1 MQTRKI
7 ATSTFWQLG
16 SQAVAMLIGILSIK
30 FVTTALS
37 KSMVGNYQTVYSYLQ
52 IFGILADFGL
62 YAIAIRELSTAK
74 DKAKTFVS
82 LFFLRAFITVLSLG
96 SALALVW
103 ALPVFSGTPLP
114 IGVSIAAL
122 VPFFTLLAGMFR
134 VVFQVSYKMQYV
146 FISEVIGKILP
157 VTLMA
162 IVVFTGMRGSEN
174 IEHYKLILAFG
185 SIGSITL
192 FILSFWFASRL
203 PLLSKAKNSDLD
215 NGLLSVCTGLSGWF
229 AKFDKQEFGRLLR
242 LSAPFGFAFLMTT
255 IYRQSDVTLMAI
267 LRPNDYDIQNAYYG
281 TVLRLA
287 DVGFLIPTFI
297 LNSALP
303 MMSNLEGKKEELN
316 QFVHTLLYSLLSL
329 GLIISLTSYFW
340 ARPIVRLIT
349 RESYLSTPVLAG
361 SDTALEL
368 LSFSMFLSSIV
379 TFCFYI
385 LLTRRSWRRLLVVMT
400 VASVISVGLNIV
412 LIPMLGF
419 VGAALTSIIVHIVLS
434 ISLSTI
440 VFGLPGVFSV
450 SKATFHGATSNTF
463 ARLVQFAK
471 LVAFGVIYSFLLV
484 WTVPLL
490 SGPITTVLMGGVM
503 MCVAGGLV
511 WGMGLIG
518 GQRSAIS

>member
-1 MQTRKI
+1 
-7 ATSTFWQLG
+7 
-16 SQAVAMLIGILSIK
+16 MLIGILSIK

-62 YAIAIRELSTAK
+62 YAIAIRELAKAK

-82 LFFLRAFITVLSLG
+82 LFILRAFITVISLG
-96 SALALVW
+96 SALLIIW
-103 ALPVFSGTPLP
+103 ILPIFRGTPLP
-114 IGVSIAAL
+114 IGVTIAAL

-146 FISEVIGKILP
+146 FISEIVGKILP
-157 VTLMA
+157 VLMMA
-162 IVVFTGMRGSEN
+162 VIVFTGVKDSSN
-174 IEHYKLILAFG
+174 INHYMLFLGFGGFG
-185 SIGSITL
+185 SVSL
-192 FILSFWFASRL
+192 FVLAFWFASRL
-203 PLLSKAKNSDLD
+203 PMLSEAKKSSLD
-215 NGLLSVCTGLSGWF
+215 SGLLSVCTGLSGWF
-229 AKFDKQEFGRLLR
+229 AKFDKQELGRLLR

-287 DVGFLIPTFI
+287 DIGFLIPTFI

-303 MMSNLEGKKEELN
+303 MMSDLEGQKEKLN
-316 QFVHTLLYSLLSL
+316 NFIHTLLYSLLSL

-368 LSFSMFLSSIV
+368 LSFSMLLSSIV

-385 LLTRRSWRRLLVVMT
+385 LLTRHSWKRLLAVMT
-400 VASVISVGLNIV
+400 AASVISVGLNIV
-412 LIPMLGF
+412 LIPMFGF
-419 VGAALTSIIVHIVLS
+419 VGAAITSIIVHIVLS
-434 ISLSTI
+434 ISLSAI
-440 VFGLPGVFSV
+440 VFGLPRV
-450 SKATFHGATSNTF
+450 SSLSSAPSRDPVSNVF
-463 ARLVQFAK
+463 ARLIQFTK

-490 SGPITTVLMGGVM
+490 SGPVATVLVGGVM
-503 MCVAGGLV
+503 MGISGGLV
-511 WGMGLIG
+511 WGMGLV
-518 GQRSAIS
+518 RA